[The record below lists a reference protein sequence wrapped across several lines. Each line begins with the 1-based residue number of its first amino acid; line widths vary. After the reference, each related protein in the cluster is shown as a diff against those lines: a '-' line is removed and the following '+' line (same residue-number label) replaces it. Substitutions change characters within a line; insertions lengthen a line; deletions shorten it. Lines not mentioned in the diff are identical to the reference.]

1 MRSGYSTFIDA
12 ENDFILDSH
21 ILAKHRKKFKNKIN
35 FKTDSNFKEST
46 SGEIRKHGKQ
56 IAGLIGSLNK
66 YSNAFHGAAWN
77 MVAGDEIPSNITNW
91 LLLARKYA
99 TVTVEQFTKKRLL
112 SQEVNF
118 YDPIQRITKA
128 TLLKKKKQ
136 RNVTSTLKEDCWI
149 ICDKIAWETWGI
161 KLSFNNRPTN
171 SLYAWKKIVSTK
183 NQVSF

>member
-12 ENDFILDSH
+12 ENDFILNSH
-21 ILAKHRKKFKNKIN
+21 ILAKHRKKIKNKMN

-46 SGEIRKHGKQ
+46 PDEIRKHGKQ

-77 MVAGDEIPSNITNW
+77 MVAGDEIPINITNW

-99 TVTVEQFTKKRLL
+99 TVTVEQFPKKALL

-118 YDPIQRITKA
+118 
-128 TLLKKKKQ
+128 
-136 RNVTSTLKEDCWI
+136 
-149 ICDKIAWETWGI
+149 
-161 KLSFNNRPTN
+161 
-171 SLYAWKKIVSTK
+171 
-183 NQVSF
+183 

>member
-1 MRSGYSTFIDA
+1 M
-12 ENDFILDSH
+12 
-21 ILAKHRKKFKNKIN
+21 N

-46 SGEIRKHGKQ
+46 PDEIRKHGKQ

-77 MVAGDEIPSNITNW
+77 MVAGDEIPSNVTNW

-99 TVTVEQFTKKRLL
+99 TVRVEQFTKKRLL

-136 RNVTSTLKEDCWI
+136 RNVTST
-149 ICDKIAWETWGI
+149 
-161 KLSFNNRPTN
+161 S
-171 SLYAWKKIVSTK
+171 KKTAGLFVTK
-183 NQVSF
+183 